1 MSDISKYPW
10 LILIGI
16 ILIFGIIV
24 LGVILFK
31 KFVLNKKNDDLIK
44 KEEVKIDENKAVNE
58 ELERI
63 LEPIED
69 EEIVEQMEQFNDK
82 EKGK

>member
-1 MSDISKYPW
+1 MFDISKYPW

-69 EEIVEQMEQFNDK
+69 EQIVEQMEQFNDK

>member
-1 MSDISKYPW
+1 MSDNIKYPW

-16 ILIFGIIV
+16 IVIFGIIV

-44 KEEVKIDENKAVNE
+44 KEEVKIDENKAINE

>member
-1 MSDISKYPW
+1 MSDIKYPW

-16 ILIFGIIV
+16 VVIFGIIV

-44 KEEVKIDENKAVNE
+44 KE
-58 ELERI
+58 
-63 LEPIED
+63 
-69 EEIVEQMEQFNDK
+69 
-82 EKGK
+82 